1 MAKDP
6 PKWWPPKVGDKL
18 RHATQ
23 HGTNHGTGIKQVS
36 ALLRVKAV
44 FEDEDGEMR
53 IVTSEWFP
61 TRRRWNYEVFWWYQA
76 ALGAIWPDG
85 EEKPSE

>member
-1 MAKDP
+1 MSNDA
-6 PKWWPPKVGDKL
+6 WWPPKVGDKL
-18 RHATQ
+18 RHATL
-23 HGTNHGTGIKQVS
+23 HGTSNAMQVRRVD

-61 TRRRWNYEVFWWYQA
+61 TRRRWNYEVFSSLDA
-76 ALGAIWPDG
+76 KFGTIWPDG
-85 EEKPSE
+85 TERPRRD